1 MPRMS
6 LKSSRGVGG
15 RDYKGRRSLRGDG
28 DVHSLAGG
36 GGGLTGICYTCQSG
50 RRVDPESAL

>member
-1 MPRMS
+1 M
-6 LKSSRGVGG
+6 GG

-36 GGGLTGICYTCQSG
+36 GGGGGLTGICYTCQSG